1 MVFLKCRKLQEEFCI
16 TLECI
21 TRCRISYTARVRG
34 QRSQLGMRK
43 VESEI
48 TKDISLSRQ
57 EDGKY
62 QDGENIQI

>member
-1 MVFLKCRKLQEEFCI
+1 
-16 TLECI
+16 
-21 TRCRISYTARVRG
+21 
-34 QRSQLGMRK
+34 MRK

-62 QDGENIQI
+62 QDDENIHLFSKSILIKCKSVTYIPLFDLIKILA